1 MKIALINEVSQHLKN
16 DVIFTQLKKV
26 GDKYNHEVFNYGMYV
41 DNNEN
46 NINYVQTGLLA
57 SILLT
62 TKAVDFVVTGCGS
75 GQGASIS
82 CNSYPNVVCGLL
94 NTPLDAFLFNDVN
107 SGNAV
112 SLAYSQGFGWGS
124 DKNLEMMFEHLFN
137 DVKEDEFF
145 GPSQKMLNDSKDLM
159 TDMHSKVKRPLID
172 ILKDLDDEFILDVC
186 QYDEFYEYFSVNAE
200 EGEVKDYILNLLG
213 K

>member
-16 DVIFTQLKKV
+16 DIIYTELKKV
-26 GDKYNHEVFNYGMYV
+26 GDKYNHEVFNYGMFV
-41 DNNEN
+41 EDNNN
-46 NINYVQTGLLA
+46 NISYVQTGLLA
-57 SILLT
+57 AILLNT
-62 TKAVDFVVTGCGS
+62 NAVDFVVTGCGS

-124 DKNLEMMFEHLFN
+124 NKNLEMMFEHLFN

-145 GPSQKMLNDSKDLM
+145 GASQKMLNDSKDLM
-159 TDMHSKVKRPLID
+159 SEMHSKVKRPLID
-172 ILKDLDDEFILDVC
+172 ILKDLDDEFILDVIK
-186 QYDEFYEYFSVNAE
+186 QPVFKEYFSKHADE
-200 EGEVKDYILNLLG
+200 SDVKDYILKLLD
-213 K
+213 